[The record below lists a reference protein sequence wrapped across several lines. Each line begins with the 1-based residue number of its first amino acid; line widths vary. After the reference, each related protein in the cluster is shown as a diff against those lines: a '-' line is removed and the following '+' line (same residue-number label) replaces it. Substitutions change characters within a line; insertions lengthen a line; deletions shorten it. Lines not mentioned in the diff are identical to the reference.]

1 MAETGLR
8 KTRMITYRSH
18 SKTLGLA
25 RRLAKA
31 AGEIGRVFAACPLR
45 CVRPPKPTMPDVR
58 RGNSDSGKKIGH
70 LSVLL
75 LAISLWSMSPLAATG
90 TESFTERAETLRG
103 SVKGS
108 AALSEEQKTQAGA
121 RLDEVVGMAR
131 EIEEAQQ
138 TLASMRA
145 TLEQA
150 PARLEEL
157 GREEAEIPEA
167 LNTESL
173 AGESTQ
179 QIEARL
185 IQQRADVAKL
195 QEELGAHEQRLNRL
209 QSQSRSDASD
219 LAALQKRLNEL
230 EQTEADPSTQGPI
243 EAVDALWRSA
253 RAALTRARIAL
264 IRLRQGNI
272 ELFVELARRERDVS
286 AERLGAA
293 EQNQSL
299 LLELVQARRQ
309 QEAEAVIS
317 SAQQDTAMSAGLRAI
332 QADSAALAHE
342 QARLLAKE
350 TELQRRLEQ
359 VNRTAER
366 LNRDYERIQQIVEL
380 GGSSSQVSAL
390 LQKRRDVA
398 PSPEDLGRE
407 VLELQQELSDAG
419 LRQLELDEQL
429 QALVDL
435 DSTVAYLKATH
446 DLGVGADIP
455 EGLRELASFYR
466 QATLELWQAYTR
478 YLTVLSQVEAN
489 TRSLVVEAGRYQG
502 FINDRLLWVPSTE
515 LVPLTQPGLLI
526 DGLRWFVDRQNLKA
540 LLEDALRL
548 PRALTG
554 PTLLWILGV
563 LVLWALR
570 RRALTALAR
579 RAEQTQ
585 KVRTDRFGAT
595 LVALLSTLVIVLW
608 VPWILAG
615 AGMLLGQLPGSAN
628 SSLLYAA
635 GLQGAGQVLLF
646 LGTFRHL
653 CRANGLAPIH
663 LHWHPRLCEALRRQ
677 AVWLMP
683 IALPLGFFV
692 SAGSATVPSGFI
704 QLTTAVQ
711 VENAGIVSLGRFAF
725 TLQMLALGV
734 AIYRIWRKQGAVMT
748 AFADSPD
755 HSNWANYHILWFGPS
770 LLLPALLAAF
780 ALLGYFYTSVFLISV
795 AGETLWFILSAV
807 LGKDLLFRSLYVTQ
821 RRLRFQEA
829 LRHRD
834 ELIAKRTAD
843 IEGTKPPEEKA
854 VEAIEQ
860 EKIDYRELGD
870 QVRSLVQ
877 FGFTITLL
885 AGLWWIWRDI
895 FPAFSFLDGIE
906 LPITTSK
913 LIDGVTKD
921 VPLTLGDMVAGLLLG
936 GLALFAAMKVPAVL
950 ELTLLQR
957 LPMSRASR
965 YAVTTLLQYIV
976 AVIGLVTTFNA
987 LGLHWSSVQW
997 LVAALSVGLGFG
1009 LQEIVANFVSGII
1022 LLFEQPIRV
1031 GDIVT
1036 VDGTT
1041 GTVSK
1046 IRIRATTIINYDRQE
1061 LVIPNKNFIT
1071 GQLINWTLT
1080 DTINRVLITVGVS
1093 YATDTRKARE
1103 LIRQAADE
1111 HTNVLSDPEPIITFE
1126 GFGDNALTLN
1136 LRAYLGDLDKRLM
1149 TITELH
1155 QAILDKFRE
1164 AGIEIAFPQRDVHLM
1179 TAEPLE
1185 LKLKR

>member
-8 KTRMITYRSH
+8 KTRMITHWSH
-18 SKTLGLA
+18 AKTPGLA
-25 RRLAKA
+25 GRIANA
-31 AGEIGRVFAACPLR
+31 ARDIGRFVAACPWHCLLS
-45 CVRPPKPTMPDVR
+45 PKPIMPTGGRRPCEAGVKIVR
-58 RGNSDSGKKIGH
+58 
-70 LSVLL
+70 LSALL
-75 LAISLWSMSPLAATG
+75 LAASLWSIGILAATG
-90 TESFTERAETLRG
+90 PETYVESADTLRS

-108 AALSEEQKTQAGA
+108 ATLSEDQKTQAGA
-121 RLDEVVGMAR
+121 RLDEVVGMVR
-131 EIEEAQQ
+131 DIDEAQK
-138 TLASMRA
+138 TLASMRQ
-145 TLEQA
+145 TLDQA

-157 GREEAEIPEA
+157 SRLEAQIPGRMTA
-167 LNTESL
+167 ESL
-173 AGESTQ
+173 VGEPTR

-185 IQQRADVAKL
+185 IQQRADVAAL
-195 QEELGAHEQRLNRL
+195 QEQLDAHEQRLNRL

-219 LAALQKRLNEL
+219 LTALQKRLSEL
-230 EQTEADPSTQGPI
+230 EQTEAEPSAQDPVA
-243 EAVDALWRSA
+243 AVDALWRSA
-253 RAALTRARIAL
+253 RAALTRARIAI

-272 ELFVELARRERDVS
+272 ELFVELARRERDV
-286 AERLGAA
+286 AA
-293 EQNQSL
+293 EQLDAAAQNQSQL
-299 LLELVQARRQ
+299 LDVVQARRQ

-317 SAQQDTAMSAGLRAI
+317 TAQQGTAMSAGLRAI
-332 QADSAALAHE
+332 QANSAALAHE

-359 VNRTAER
+359 VNRTSER
-366 LNRDYERIQQIVEL
+366 LNRDYDRIQQIVEL

-390 LQKRRDVA
+390 LQKRRNIT
-398 PSPEDLGRE
+398 PSSERLGRE
-407 VLELQQELSDAG
+407 TLKLQQELSDAG

-429 QALVDL
+429 QELVDL
-435 DSTVAYLKATH
+435 DSTVAYLKATY
-446 DLGVGADIP
+446 DLGADADQLQ
-455 EGLRELASFYR
+455 GLRELATFYR
-466 QATLELWQAYTR
+466 QAVLELWQGYTR
-478 YLTVLSQVEAN
+478 YLTVLSQLEAN
-489 TRSLVVEAGRYQG
+489 TRSLTLEARRYQG

-515 LVPLTQPGLLI
+515 LVPLSKPGLLI
-526 DGLRWFVDRQNLKA
+526 DGLKWFVDQQNLKA
-540 LLEDALRL
+540 LVKDVLRI
-548 PRALTG
+548 PRTLTG
-554 PTLLWILGV
+554 PALLWVLGILV
-563 LVLWALR
+563 FWFLR
-570 RRALTALAR
+570 RRALSALAR

-585 KVRTDRFGAT
+585 KIRTDRFGAT
-595 LVALLSTLVIVLW
+595 VVALLSTLVLAIW

-615 AGMLLGQLPGSAN
+615 AGVLLGRLPNSAN

-635 GLQGAGQVLLF
+635 GLQAAGQVVLF

-653 CRANGLAPIH
+653 CRTNGLAPVH
-663 LHWHPRLCEALRRQ
+663 LQWHPRLCDALRRQ

-692 SAGSATVPSGFI
+692 SAGSATVPSEFI
-704 QLTTAVQ
+704 QLATAVR
-711 VENAGIVSLGRFAF
+711 VENAGVVSLGRFAF

-734 AIYRIWRKQGAVMT
+734 AIYRIWRRQGSVMT
-748 AFADSPD
+748 AFADSPN

-770 LLLPALLAAF
+770 LLIPVLLATF
-780 ALLGYFYTSVFLISV
+780 ALLGYFYTSVFLMSV
-795 AGETLWFILSAV
+795 AAETLWFIV
-807 LGKDLLFRSLYVTQ
+807 FVIIGKDLLFRSLYVTQ

-829 LRHRD
+829 LRRRD

-843 IEGTKPPEEKA
+843 IEGVEPPEEKA

-921 VPLTLGDMVAGLLLG
+921 VPLTLGDMVTGLLLG

-987 LGLHWSSVQW
+987 LGLEWSSIQW

-1009 LQEIVANFVSGII
+1009 LQEIVANFVSGVI

-1046 IRIRATTIINYDRQE
+1046 IRIRATTIVNYDRQE

-1071 GQLINWTLT
+1071 GQLVNWTLT
-1080 DTINRVLITVGVS
+1080 DTINRALITVGVS
-1093 YATDTRKARE
+1093 YATDTREARE

-1111 HTNVLSDPEPIITFE
+1111 HPNVLKDPAPVITFE
-1126 GFGDNALTLN
+1126 AFGDNALTLN
-1136 LRAYLGDLDKRLM
+1136 LRAYLGDLEKRLL

-1155 QAILDKFRE
+1155 QSILDKFRE
-1164 AGIEIAFPQRDVHLM
+1164 ADIEIAFPQRDVHLM

-1185 LKLKR
+1185 LKLTR